1 MIKQDS
7 LFIKMNF
14 QIAIPSTIL
23 KPYIKEYWAVEN
35 VLGKGKVHFQRVIA
49 TGLPEL
55 TFYFENRPKS
65 DKRKIEG
72 SILLNGQ
79 QNDFYDLLITD
90 KISMFS
96 VTFQANGL
104 SHFLRIPI
112 NELQNQIVT
121 LDSVNKVLSQQ
132 LEDKLA
138 GASTFQKRIEIVESF
153 FINLLK
159 NQIISVDQKRMTNSI
174 ELIKSTKGNISIEF
188 LASNACVS
196 RKQFERKFLAYIGIS
211 PKQYLKIIRFQNA
224 IFLNQSTTNVS
235 ITELAY
241 KAGYYD
247 QSHFINEVKD
257 LTGQTP
263 KKLFDSEEIIS
274 DFFR

>member
-1 MIKQDS
+1 
-7 LFIKMNF
+7 MNF
-14 QIAIPSTIL
+14 EFAIPSTVL
-23 KPYIKEYWAVEN
+23 QPYIKEYWAIEN
-35 VLGKGKVHFQRVIA
+35 VLGKGKEHSQRVIA

-65 DKRKIEG
+65 DKRNLEE

-90 KISMFS
+90 KLSMFS

-104 SHFLRIPI
+104 SHFLKIPI
-112 NELQNQIVT
+112 NELQNQIVA
-121 LDSVNKVLSQQ
+121 LDSIDKVFSQQ

-138 GASTFQKRIEIVESF
+138 GGTTFKKRIEIVESF
-153 FINLLK
+153 FLNLLK
-159 NQIISVDQKRMTNSI
+159 NQIISVDHERMTNSI
-174 ELIKSTKGNISIEF
+174 ELIKSTKGNISIDF
-188 LASNACVS
+188 LASNACLS

-211 PKQYLKIIRFQNA
+211 PKQFLKIIRFQNV
-224 IFLNQSTTNVS
+224 IFLKQSATNIS
-235 ITELAY
+235 LTELAY
-241 KAGYYD
+241 VAGYYD
-247 QSHFINEVKD
+247 QSHFINEIKE

-263 KKLFDSEEIIS
+263 KKLFENGVIIS